1 MRSEKPWNVAKAIRR
16 NGDNTGGPPNV
27 NLTRPA
33 VECAIA
39 GFSSVEKPT
48 RLIIRARRVLDLRR
62 ITTIVVVIPLLRIGL
77 RGVEAPVAA
86 ARRRIARRVLAAAV
100 GRIDVTIVGPLL
112 RILRL
117 AEPRLLRRQHGGLA
131 GRVILLRVWV
141 GRVAARD
148 GGIAPG
154 PRIARQCDLR

>member
-39 GFSSVEKPT
+39 GFLSVEKPT

-62 ITTIVVVIPLLRIGL
+62 IAAIVVVIPLLRIGL
-77 RGVEAPVAA
+77 RVVEAPVAA
-86 ARRRIARRVLAAAV
+86 ARRRIARRVRIAV
-100 GRIDVTIVGPLL
+100 GRIDVAIVGPLL

-117 AEPRLLRRQHGGLA
+117 AAPRLLRRQHSRLA
-131 GRVILLRVWV
+131 DGAILLRLCV
-141 GRVAARD
+141 GPVAPVSW
-148 GGIAPG
+148 GIVTT
-154 PRIARQCDLR
+154 